1 MIGDVTY
8 ENQGILKSSQRIF
21 DTLVNNE
28 SSKNILNDGQ
38 NILNDGK
45 KIFDKTLSDATEIY
59 NDQDIISEEFLNDA
73 GEVLKSV
80 QEIITKLLNNGL
92 SAEAEDFFMK
102 LLEPYIKNIVEFL
115 ESQSSSANPIIKQ
128 VENVL

>member
-38 NILNDGK
+38 NILNYGK